1 VLARRILAACAL
13 VALVALHFDYKLLT
27 FPFLD
32 RAKLQA
38 SFTAMPD
45 GQWGEYRRF
54 LEGVRA
60 RTKPGDRIAVAVPR
74 MSWDDGYSYAYYR
87 ASYILAGREVIP
99 LIYRTNAPIPA
110 NLQRAEYLAV
120 WQTSGPRA
128 RVVWQGDG
136 GVLLS
141 RR

>member
-1 VLARRILAACAL
+1 MSIRRILAACAL
-13 VALVALHFDYKLLT
+13 VALVALHFDYKLLS
-27 FPFLD
+27 FPFFD
-32 RAKLQA
+32 RAKMHA
-38 SFTAMPD
+38 AFVAMPD
-45 GQWGEYRRF
+45 GSWVEYRQF

-74 MSWDDGYSYAYYR
+74 MSWDGGYSYAYYR
-87 ASYILAGREVIP
+87 ASYLLTGREVIP
-99 LIYRTNAPIPA
+99 LIYRTNTPIPA
-110 NLQRAEYLAV
+110 NLQRADYLAV

-128 RVVWQGDG
+128 RVVWQGNG